1 MKSIEDILK
10 DRKATAKEA
19 LEIFDLLEMVPVDFM
34 IGRWKGFEIESNHQM
49 DGLLAATGWYGKL
62 FLNPEEVHPLLFYTK
77 NLTELYSVNPRI
89 VPMHLSYPKSG
100 VLGILMWLA
109 KPFLQTKK
117 ATARLRMIEYRNR
130 TTATMCY
137 DEKAILDH
145 FAKID
150 ENRVMGIMDLKGVA
164 EPYIF
169 ILERDDDSDLKHNI

>member
-10 DRKATAKEA
+10 DRKATAQEA

-34 IGRWKGFEIESNHQM
+34 IGRWKGFEIDSNHQM

-62 FLNPEEVHPLLFYTK
+62 FLNLEEVHPLLFYTK

-89 VPMHLSYPKSG
+89 VPMH
-100 VLGILMWLA
+100 M
-109 KPFLQTKK
+109 
-117 ATARLRMIEYRNR
+117 RMIEYRSR
-130 TTATMCY
+130 ATATMCY

-164 EPYIF
+164 KPYIF
-169 ILERDDDSDLKHNI
+169 ILERDDDSDLKQNI

>member
-1 MKSIEDILK
+1 MKSLEDILK

-19 LEIFDLLEMVPVDFM
+19 LEIFDRLETTTVDFM

-62 FLNPEEVHPLLFYTK
+62 FLNSEEVHPLLFYTK

-89 VPMHLSYPKSG
+89 VPMHMKFPKSDI
-100 VLGILMWLA
+100 VGILMRLV

-117 ATARLRMIEYRNR
+117 STARLRMIEYRNR
-130 TTATMCY
+130 ATATMCY

-150 ENRVMGIMDLKGVA
+150 DNRVMGVMDLKGVA

-169 ILERDDDSDLKHNI
+169 ILERDDDSDLKQNF

>member
-1 MKSIEDILK
+1 MKSLEDILQE
-10 DRKATAKEA
+10 RKTTAKEA
-19 LEIFDLLEMVPVDFM
+19 LDIFDFLEPATVDFM
-34 IGRWKGFEIESNHQM
+34 IGRWKGKEIESNHQM

-77 NLTELYSVNPRI
+77 KLTELYSVNPRI
-89 VPMHLSYPKSG
+89 VPMHMKFPKSN
-100 VLGILMWLA
+100 VVGILMKLA

-117 ATARLRMIEYRNR
+117 SSARLRMIEYRNR
-130 TTATMCY
+130 ATATMCY

-150 ENRVMGIMDLKGVA
+150 ETRVMGVMDLKGVP

-169 ILERDDDSDLKHNI
+169 ILERDDDSDLKQNF

>member
-1 MKSIEDILK
+1 MKSLEDILK

-19 LEIFDLLEMVPVDFM
+19 LEIFDRLETTTVDFM

-62 FLNPEEVHPLLFYTK
+62 FLNSEEVHPLLFYTK

-89 VPMHLSYPKSG
+89 IPMQMKIPKSD
-100 VLGILMWLA
+100 VMGILMRLA

-117 ATARLRMIEYRNR
+117 STARLRMIEYRNR

-150 ENRVMGIMDLKGVA
+150 DDRVMGVMDLKGVA

-169 ILERDDDSDLKHNI
+169 ILERDGDSELKQKF